1 MKNRLMNV
9 LFALMAFV
17 TLPCFAQLS
26 GTDFGV
32 SGVRI
37 QQTVQ
42 EAVVIDVV
50 KSNVA
55 VEASGMA
62 RVAGGG
68 IGAAACAT
76 AMQNSSNWMARTALT
91 TACGVAGERIANQ
104 FAGGNTV
111 AQTFIV
117 RLASG
122 QTLAVTQA
130 DPDIFAGQRVYVL
143 QGQGTRI
150 VKAGV

>member
-1 MKNRLMNV
+1 MKNRLMTV
-9 LFALMAFV
+9 LFALVAFV
-17 TLPCFAQLS
+17 SLPSFAQFS
-26 GTDFGV
+26 GTDFGMG
-32 SGVRI
+32 GVRV
-37 QQTVQ
+37 QQVVQ

-62 RVAGGG
+62 RMAGGG
-68 IGAAACAT
+68 IGAAVCAT
-76 AMQNSSNWMARTALT
+76 AMHDSSNYLARAALT

-104 FAGGNTV
+104 VGSSNTA
-111 AQTFIV
+111 AQTFVV
-117 RLASG
+117 RMANG

-130 DPDIFAGQRVYVL
+130 DPDIFVGQRVYVL

>member
-1 MKNRLMNV
+1 MKNRLMTV
-9 LFALMAFV
+9 LFALVAFV
-17 TLPCFAQLS
+17 SLPSFAQLS
-26 GTDFGV
+26 GTDYGIG
-32 SGVRI
+32 GVRA
-37 QQTVQ
+37 QQGVQ
-42 EAVVIDVV
+42 EAVVVDVV

-62 RVAGGG
+62 RMAGGG
-68 IGAAACAT
+68 IGAAACAS
-76 AMQNSSNWMARTALT
+76 AMQNSSNFLARAALT

-104 FAGGNTV
+104 IGSSNTA

-117 RLASG
+117 RMANG

-130 DPDIFAGQRVYVL
+130 DPDIFVGQRVYVL